1 LKGNIMAKNKF
12 YLECPYD
19 EKDDA
24 KELGAWWDGNKKK
37 WYVPAGM
44 DEGPFERWFPATA
57 RKANSKAE
65 NETGLRF
72 SEYPYA

>member
-1 LKGNIMAKNKF
+1 MAKNKF

-24 KELGAWWDGNKKK
+24 KELGAWWDGDKKK

-44 DEGPFERWFPATA
+44 DERPFERWFPATA
-57 RKANSKAE
+57 RKVNSKSE